1 MKNIQKNLVFSAVGY
16 MLPML
21 AALATI
27 PVMVDRL
34 GVDLYGLY
42 TICISLIGFMALV
55 DFGVGQTVIKY
66 VAEYEAT
73 GQTQRVQPLLGV
85 AMLIY
90 LVVGVVSAIAL
101 YGLAPLLAQGLYEG
115 EVKQELAQDVLR
127 ITSVPLLL
135 GYVNQFFL
143 NVCKAYHR
151 FDVPAVIHN
160 AGNLSGIVLA
170 TLLLLAGYALREVL
184 WGYVL
189 IQTLA
194 LVAGYVASLRVVPA
208 GIHLRPRFERQV
220 LRSVLSFSVYTFIGN
235 FIGALTSRVD
245 KLLIGL
251 FVGTEAVTYYQIPFT
266 IAQMAN
272 GLVHTLSQIVF
283 PRFSEMSGLQDRRG
297 LLRLYGTVNA
307 AVLLMSLVIAVML
320 ISVDG
325 VFLSVWI
332 SPEFAN
338 KATDVL
344 MVIAL
349 YFLLQS
355 STVAGY
361 WVLQGAGKAQQ
372 TALMFVV
379 DASAYFIALYYLAN
393 HYGYLGAAYALFF
406 LLLATPLQ
414 YVWVARHIGY
424 SVTRHVAALCL
435 SLLVGAG
442 LLKILAT
449 LNVQID
455 HSWGIIVMDGV
466 LMAVVFTAALWVL
479 LKRAKQG
486 WRNTADSGEF

>member
-1 MKNIQKNLVFSAVGY
+1 MKNIQKNLLFSAIGY

-27 PVMVDRL
+27 PIMVSKL

-55 DFGVGQTVIKY
+55 DFGIGQTVIKY

-85 AMLIY
+85 ALLIY
-90 LVVGVVSAIAL
+90 LLVGIVSAIAL
-101 YGLAPLLAQGLYEG
+101 YGFAPLLAQGLYNG
-115 EVKQELAQDVLR
+115 EAKQQLAQDVLR
-127 ITSVPLLL
+127 ITALPLLL

-170 TLLLLAGYALREVL
+170 TVLLLAGYSLREVL

-189 IQTLA
+189 IQAVA
-194 LVAGYVASLRVVPA
+194 LTAGYVASLRVVPA
-208 GIHLRPRFERQV
+208 GVRLHPRFEQHV
-220 LRSVLSFSVYTFIGN
+220 LTSILSFSAYTFIGN

-251 FVGTEAVTYYQIPFT
+251 IVGTEAVTYYQIPFT

-283 PRFSEMSGLQDRRG
+283 PRFSEMSSLQDRQG
-297 LLRLYGTVNA
+297 LLRLYGTVNG

-320 ISVDG
+320 ISVG
-325 VFLSVWI
+325 GEFLAVWI
-332 SPEFAN
+332 SPEFSSHASE
-338 KATDVL
+338 VL
-344 MVIAL
+344 TVIAL

-355 STVAGY
+355 STVVGY

-372 TALMFVV
+372 TALMFLL

-393 HYGYLGAAYALFF
+393 HYGYLGAAFALFF

-424 SVTRHVAALCL
+424 SVTRHVIAL
-435 SLLVGAG
+435 LLTLLFGSG
-442 LLKILAT
+442 LLWVLAV
-449 LNVQID
+449 LNVQIGS
-455 HSWGIIVMDGV
+455 SWGIILVDGV
-466 LMAVVFTAALWVL
+466 LMAAVFAAALWLL

-486 WRNTADSGEF
+486 RRDATGSGEA